1 MECHLDER
9 RLERSYDSRVCVSC
23 VHFAH
28 GVDSHCRT
36 LVACQLHRGQLQ
48 QGDHLTRRCE
58 HSEVGYG
65 GCNRLMS
72 PVVPNNP
79 QLLSIVSRTYA
90 HV

>member
-1 MECHLDER
+1 MEEWNYLDER

-58 HSEVGYG
+58 HWKWAAEAAIA
-65 GCNRLMS
+65 LKL
-72 PVVPNNP
+72 P
-79 QLLSIVSRTYA
+79 
-90 HV
+90 